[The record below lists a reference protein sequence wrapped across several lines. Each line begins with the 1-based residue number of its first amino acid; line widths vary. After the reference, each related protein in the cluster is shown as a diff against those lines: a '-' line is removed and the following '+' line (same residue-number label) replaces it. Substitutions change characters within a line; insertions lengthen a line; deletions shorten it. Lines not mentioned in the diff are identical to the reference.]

1 MTLFLLDRGLGQKY
15 NGKLKK
21 MAYFLFFLL
30 AILSVGSV
38 LGMIISKNQAYNAL
52 YLILAFACLGG
63 LFGLLGAPFL
73 AVIQIIIYAGAI
85 MVLFIF
91 VIMMV
96 NIREGIPAEKK
107 KWTLYVAGG
116 LAAVLILELVLSL
129 RGALSLAGAS
139 PAEKASPTDLGRLL
153 FTKYLYPFEITSIL
167 IIAALVGAIVL
178 VKRKEKE

>member
-1 MTLFLLDRGLGQKY
+1 MRD
-15 NGKLKK
+15 LK
-21 MAYFLFFLL
+21 MGYFLFFAL

-52 YLILAFACLGG
+52 YLILAFASVGG
-63 LFGLLGAPFL
+63 IFALLEAPFI

-91 VIMMV
+91 VIMMISV
-96 NIREGIPAEKK
+96 RYGIPAEKK
-107 KWTLYVAGG
+107 KWTIYLSLV
-116 LAAVLILELVLSL
+116 LAIVLIIELVLSIK
-129 RGALSLAGAS
+129 GSFSLPVSTAVLKAG
-139 PAEKASPTDLGRLL
+139 PTDLGRLL

-167 IIAALVGAIVL
+167 IIASLVGAIVL

>member
-1 MTLFLLDRGLGQKY
+1 MRD
-15 NGKLKK
+15 LK
-21 MAYFLFFLL
+21 MGYFLFFVL

-52 YLILAFACLGG
+52 YLILAFASVGG
-63 LFGLLGAPFL
+63 IFALLEAPFI

-91 VIMMV
+91 VIMMINV
-96 NIREGIPAEKK
+96 RYGIPAEKK
-107 KWTLYVAGG
+107 KWTIYLSLV
-116 LAAVLILELVLSL
+116 LAIVLIIELVLSVK
-129 RGALSLAGAS
+129 GAFSLPVSTAVLKAG
-139 PAEKASPTDLGRLL
+139 PTDLGRLL

-167 IIAALVGAIVL
+167 IIASLVGAIVL

>member
-1 MTLFLLDRGLGQKY
+1 MRD
-15 NGKLKK
+15 LK
-21 MAYFLFFLL
+21 MGYFLFFVL

-52 YLILAFACLGG
+52 YLILAFASLGG
-63 LFGLLGAPFL
+63 IFALLEAPFI

-91 VIMMV
+91 VIMMINV
-96 NIREGIPAEKK
+96 RYGIPAEKK
-107 KWTLYVAGG
+107 KWTIYLSLV
-116 LAAVLILELVLSL
+116 LAIVLIIELVLSVK
-129 RGALSLAGAS
+129 GAFSLPVSTAVLKAG
-139 PAEKASPTDLGRLL
+139 PTDLGRLL

-167 IIAALVGAIVL
+167 IIASLVGAIVL